1 MGRKII
7 EESLMSS
14 SNYCLKCWNEFTCLT
29 PDEHESLRQMREFY
43 KKKADLWDSLRKSS
57 RSYPTRPVM
66 CIETKEIYESLKEC
80 SYKTGAN
87 YCSLSRHLSKGV
99 PTKVKGMR
107 FKYIEL

>member
-43 KKKADLWDSLRKSS
+43 KKKADLWEEQKD
-57 RSYPTRPVM
+57 YNTRAVI
-66 CIETKEIYESLKEC
+66 CLDTKEIYKSLKEC
-80 SYKTGAN
+80 SHKTGAN

-99 PTKVKGMR
+99 PTKVKGMK